1 MFVFIS
7 YPKKELGVF
16 ANHLAEELK
25 DRKIDYFL
33 DEEKIGSE
41 DWNRKVREN
50 IKKANAYV
58 VLYLPEANIQNRYF
72 HEELK
77 KIKENSVGNDKKTT
91 IPVTFSPNSADDLPS
106 FLSRYN
112 AIETNNTSVNLS
124 TSWVKRI
131 WIRYNAIETN
141 NTGVKQ
147 SDNDGFWIRQIV
159 DKIEDSGAI
168 KLFKLKKNIFIAS
181 QIIAALLVIFLM
193 FSEISEKK
201 NIQTELK
208 AEKVKVEEKQKQV
221 IELERLRTG
230 EYVCNL
236 LIGKYKLDHP
246 YTFIEKNGYR
256 TVGNVDSTWETDK
269 ECEYDKH
276 NNQYILKGKDTTYF
290 DVEAFINKGYVTI
303 ATVKQEYLS
312 EVFID
317 REGRLLN
324 RKFYSTEYPPNEK
337 NIIDIKNNNIVKLT
351 DKQIIEKAKEV
362 MGYRNEE
369 HKKLETKGCY
379 PLQGVKGGKIAVAF
393 VCAHYTRVMEK
404 K

>member
-7 YPKKELGVF
+7 YPRKELGVF

-50 IKKANAYV
+50 IKKANTYV

-77 KIKENSVGNDKKTT
+77 KIKENSVGNDKKTI
-91 IPVTFSPNSADDLPS
+91 IPVTFSQNSAGDLPS
-106 FLSRYN
+106 FLNRYN
-112 AIETNNTSVNLS
+112 AIETN
-124 TSWVKRI
+124 I
-131 WIRYNAIETN
+131 
-141 NTGVKQ
+141 TGVKQ

-159 DKIEDSGAI
+159 DTIEDSGAR
-168 KLFKLKKNIFIAS
+168 KLIKLKKNIFIAS
-181 QIIAALLVIFLM
+181 KIIAAILVILFMFL
-193 FSEISEKK
+193 EISEKE
-201 NIQTELK
+201 NIQIELK
-208 AEKVKVEEKQKQV
+208 AEKVKVEEKQKQI

-256 TVGNVDSTWETDK
+256 AVGNIDSIWETDK
-269 ECEYDKH
+269 ECEYDNH

-324 RKFYSTEYPPNEK
+324 RKFYATEYPPNEK
-337 NIIDIKNNNIVKLT
+337 NIINIKNNNISKLT
-351 DKQIIEKAKEV
+351 DKQIIEKAKKV
-362 MGYRNEE
+362 MDYRNEM
-369 HKKLETKGCY
+369 HKILETKGCY

-393 VCAHYTRVMEK
+393 VCAHYTRTMEK